1 MADNNK
7 KVDHDF
13 QLLKNVKEVKLAKNY
28 NFFNHNP
35 FLSYYHFL
43 QYY

>member
-13 QLLKNVKEVKLAKNY
+13 QLLKNVKEVKLAKDY

-35 FLSYYHFL
+35 FFKLLSFL
-43 QYY
+43 